1 MKTETP
7 KSAIPKDIFT
17 KLYEPH
23 NYELD
28 PPITPPGPR
37 ISKALA
43 SELSVVAD
51 DSSIAND

>member
-1 MKTETP
+1 MNTETP

-51 DSSIAND
+51 DPSIAND